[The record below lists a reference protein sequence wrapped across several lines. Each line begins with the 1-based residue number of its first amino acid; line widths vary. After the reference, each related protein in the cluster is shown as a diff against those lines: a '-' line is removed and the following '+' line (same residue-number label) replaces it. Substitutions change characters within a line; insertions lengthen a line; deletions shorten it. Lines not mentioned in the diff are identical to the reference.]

1 MERPVKFL
9 LEAQMKGRL
18 LVLVGLAVGL
28 AATGCGGGGGKVSFA
43 SLRPRLLPASAVP
56 GFGLQRTLDWSDPVN
71 LVGEG
76 VFLPQATHPS
86 TAVKEFQ
93 GAHLEGAAGEVLT
106 NGAGLDATDVRL
118 GVARFKSASGATQV
132 RDWMHKQDLEQ
143 PCFTQCVYTTH
154 PTTVPGVPSVL
165 LVVQSTHV
173 PQPHINVKKI
183 PPGVAPPQARGGPA
197 NYLAEFTVGS
207 YLYWAVLQ
215 ADASAKAKFE
225 QGVRLF
231 YTHASKVA

>member
-1 MERPVKFL
+1 
-9 LEAQMKGRL
+9 MKGRL
-18 LVLVGLAVGL
+18 LLPVGLAVGL
-28 AATGCGGGGGKVSFA
+28 AATGCGGGGGKVSSA
-43 SLRPRLLPASAVP
+43 SLMPRLLPASAVP

-86 TAVKEFQ
+86 VAVKEFQ
-93 GAHLEGAAGEVLT
+93 GAHLEGAAGEVLS

-132 RDWMHKQDLEQ
+132 RDWMHSQDLKQ

-154 PTTVPGVPSVL
+154 PETVSGIPSL
-165 LVVQSTHV
+165 RFVVQSTHV
-173 PQPHINVKKI
+173 PPPPINIKKI
-183 PPGVAPPQARGGPA
+183 PAGVAPPKARGGPA
-197 NYLAEFTVGS
+197 NYLAEFTVGP

-215 ADASAKAKFE
+215 ADAGAKAKFE

-231 YTHASKVA
+231 YSRARRAS